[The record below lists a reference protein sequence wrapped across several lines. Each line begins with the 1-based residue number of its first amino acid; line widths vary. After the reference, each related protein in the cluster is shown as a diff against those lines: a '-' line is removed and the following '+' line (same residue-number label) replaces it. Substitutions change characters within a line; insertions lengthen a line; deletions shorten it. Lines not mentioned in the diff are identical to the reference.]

1 MLPLFKNVK
10 CSIDWS
16 LKSNNT
22 HSSNIFDISTSNL
35 VTLLSSFK
43 NKLVKCSFEYG
54 NKCFNEIILLYTSNC
69 FILEC
74 VVEIRLNLLRYEFN
88 WSGILN
94 IFISISLFISW
105 LLLFSSFE
113 IEDEFNCFD
122 NDDVGVDDDN
132 SDDADPDDDDVDND
146 VDDGD
151 DDDLYVDN
159 NVDSDNDDKYLF
171 NCLLFV
177 QWYQLIVEISIFKM
191 VLLPD
196 PTEPIIKIGR
206 FTFISCHNS
215 IIWKNNFF

>member
-16 LKSNNT
+16 LKSNNI

-43 NKLVKCSFEYG
+43 KKLVKCSFEYG
-54 NKCFNEIILLYTSNC
+54 NKCFNEIILLYTSKC

-74 VVEIRLNLLRYEFN
+74 IVEIRLNLLRYEFN

-94 IFISISLFISW
+94 IFISTSLFISW
-105 LLLFSSFE
+105 LLLFSSIE
-113 IEDEFNCFD
+113 TEDEFNCFD

-132 SDDADPDDDDVDND
+132 SDDADPDDDDDDND

-151 DDDLYVDN
+151 DDDL
-159 NVDSDNDDKYLF
+159 
-171 NCLLFV
+171 
-177 QWYQLIVEISIFKM
+177 
-191 VLLPD
+191 
-196 PTEPIIKIGR
+196 
-206 FTFISCHNS
+206 
-215 IIWKNNFF
+215 